1 MCVRM
6 AKTDK
11 DTKETIKGLKQDK
24 TKLIKKVEGLKLE
37 LKAKSKA
44 VDDAMTDKNKLE
56 SELQK
61 LKDQLQSSLSQA

>member
-61 LKDQLQSSLSQA
+61 LKDQL